1 MTNKETIQAFI
12 DRINAHDVDGLAEL
26 MTAAHQFIDPHG
38 NEVVGKEKMTT
49 GWRGYF
55 EWFPVYS
62 IEVNEMFEQD
72 GTFAMFGFAGGS
84 FKGKPEASWRLPA
97 AWKAIVK
104 DGRVA
109 LWQVFADT
117 TIPFESMS
125 GSPAIASE

>member
-26 MTAAHQFIDPHG
+26 MTAAHRFIDPHG
-38 NEVVGKEKMTT
+38 NEVVGKEKMTA

-62 IEVNEMFEQD
+62 IEVNEIFEQD

-84 FKGKPEASWRLPA
+84 FKGKAEASWRLPA

-117 TIPFESMS
+117 KIPFESMS
-125 GSPAIASE
+125 EPPSVMGE